1 MAQQTVTVTGNL
13 IDDPFMRT
21 SIDKKNQVT
30 KIRIA
35 ASRSVRDKETNN
47 WQNFDQLYINGEMW
61 GQLAKNVKQSLRKGM
76 PVIVT
81 GYLVTDE
88 WEDNKYREVTTGN
101 ALQRQQVRLRVF
113 QIGLD
118 LNRYIV
124 SSRRT
129 DVAGHTPEGM
139 ESPEPTE
146 ADDMADDTMGMPAT
160 GPATREDEYATA

>member
-13 IDDPFMRT
+13 IDDPFMRHNVT
-21 SIDKKNQVT
+21 NDNQVT

-35 ASRSVRDKETNN
+35 ASRSVRDKESNN

-61 GQLAKNVKQSLRKGM
+61 GDLAKNVKKSLRKGM
-76 PVIVT
+76 PVIAT

-88 WEDNKYREVTTGN
+88 WEDDRFRDVKGTI
-101 ALQRQQVRLRVF
+101 LQRQQVRLRVF

-118 LNRYIV
+118 LNRYII

-139 ESPEPTE
+139 ESPEPAE
-146 ADDMADDTMGMPAT
+146 AADLADGTMGTAS
-160 GPATREDEYATA
+160 AESVTREDEYANA

>member
-13 IDDPFMRT
+13 TDDPYMRQNLT
-21 SIDKKNQVT
+21 GDNQVT

-61 GQLAKNVKQSLRKGM
+61 GELAKNVKQSLRKGM
-76 PVIVT
+76 PVIAT

-88 WEDNKYREVTTGN
+88 WDDDRYRDIEGKV
-101 ALQRQQVRLRVF
+101 LQRQQVRLRVF

-118 LNRYIV
+118 LNRYII

-129 DVAGHTPEGM
+129 DVAGHTPAGM
-139 ESPEPTE
+139 ESPEPAE
-146 ADDMADDTMGMPAT
+146 LADLADATMGSAAPE
-160 GPATREDEYATA
+160 PEEEYANA

>member
-13 IDDPFMRT
+13 IDDPFMRQT
-21 SIDKKNQVT
+21 VTKDNQVT

-35 ASRSVRDKETNN
+35 ASRSVRDKDSN

-61 GQLAKNVKQSLRKGM
+61 GALAQNVKQSLRKGM

-88 WEDNKYREVTTGN
+88 WEDERYRDVEGKS
-101 ALQRQQVRLRVF
+101 LQRQQVRLRVF

-118 LNRYIV
+118 LNRYII

-139 ESPEPTE
+139 DSPEP
-146 ADDMADDTMGMPAT
+146 ADAADMADDTMAAPA
-160 GPATREDEYATA
+160 AESVTREDEYANA